1 MKITHMKIARRALAV
16 FFLWFTSLF
25 PFLFG
30 VHPLARGGKLPQRK
44 ERVALLELRQWVP
57 QSAPAGPFS
66 FLRIDSPLS
75 ASLWALW
82 TKRSRMA
89 SARVGSPIVSCQ

>member
-1 MKITHMKIARRALAV
+1 MQAFSCSVMKITCMKIARRALAV
-16 FFLWFTSLF
+16 FFLWFTSFLF

-44 ERVALLELRQWVP
+44 ERVARLELRQWAP
-57 QSAPAGPFS
+57 QSDPAGPFS

-75 ASLWALW
+75 ASLWAL
-82 TKRSRMA
+82 
-89 SARVGSPIVSCQ
+89 